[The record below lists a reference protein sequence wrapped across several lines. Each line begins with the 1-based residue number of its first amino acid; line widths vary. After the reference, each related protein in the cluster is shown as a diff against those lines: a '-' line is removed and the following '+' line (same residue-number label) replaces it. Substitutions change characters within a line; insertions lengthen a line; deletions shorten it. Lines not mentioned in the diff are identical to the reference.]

1 MSQGVRSGAAAY
13 YQSNNMADPASS
25 SEVTGVMDRF
35 NSRAQKKALNS
46 VQTVSSSNKEKLYTN
61 LQHIVDAGQTAL
73 KKPTHEHHHQ

>member
-1 MSQGVRSGAAAY
+1 
-13 YQSNNMADPASS
+13 
-25 SEVTGVMDRF
+25 MDRF

-73 KKPTHEHHHQ
+73 KKPTHEHHQ